1 MIKQNTDI
9 WSLIMEFDKNENIV
23 YGRNAVREL
32 LKKDTEVDKIFVI
45 RSERSGSLGYLIALA
60 EEKRIPIVEAEK
72 SKLDKMTGGG
82 VHQGICATIP
92 GTEYVSVDFILERAS
107 EKNTAPFI
115 VIADGIED
123 PHNLGA
129 IIRTCE
135 CAGVHGLIIPKR
147 RSASVNSTAVKASAG
162 AASHLPIARVTN
174 IAATVDELKEKGL
187 WIYAADFG
195 GTDYFDCDFSGGVG
209 IVLGSEGDGIS
220 RIVKS
225 KCDFTVSIPMLGA
238 VNSLN
243 VSCAAAVI
251 LNEVAKQKYIKNK

>member
-1 MIKQNTDI
+1 
-9 WSLIMEFDKNENIV
+9 MEFENKENVI

-32 LKKDTEVDKIFVI
+32 LKKNAEIDKIFVI

-60 EEKRIPIVEAEK
+60 EEKRIPVLEADK
-72 SKLDKMTGGG
+72 TKLDKMADGG
-82 VHQGICATIP
+82 VHQGICAVASSIS
-92 GTEYVSVDFILERAS
+92 YVDVDDILNIAS
-107 EKNTAPFI
+107 EKGQSPFI

-147 RSASVNSTAVKASAG
+147 RCATVNGTAVKASAG
-162 AASHLPIARVTN
+162 AASYLPIAKVTN
-174 IAATVDELKEKGL
+174 LASTVDELKKQGL
-187 WIYAADFG
+187 WIYSADFG
-195 GTDYFDCDFSGGVG
+195 GQNYFECDFSGGVCV
-209 IVLGSEGDGIS
+209 VLGAEGKGVS
-220 RIVKS
+220 QLLKS
-225 KCDFTVSIPMLGA
+225 KCDFTVSIPMLGN

-251 LNEVAKQKYIKNK
+251 LNEVTKQKYLNK

>member
-1 MIKQNTDI
+1 MDI
-9 WSLIMEFDKNENIV
+9 EKNENLI

-32 LKKDTEVDKIFVI
+32 LKKGGDVDKIFVI

-60 EEKRIPIVEAEK
+60 EEKHIPIVEAEK
-72 SKLDKMTGGG
+72 SKLDKMTNSG

-92 GTEYVSVDFILERAS
+92 GTEYVSVDFIFEKAKERGKS
-107 EKNTAPFI
+107 PFI
-115 VIADGIED
+115 VVADGIED

-135 CAGVHGLIIPKR
+135 CAGADGLIIPKR
-147 RSASVNSTAVKASAG
+147 RSATVNSTAVKSSAG

-174 IAATVDELKEKGL
+174 IASTIDELKEKGL
-187 WIYAADFG
+187 WVYAADFG
-195 GTDYFDCDFSGGVG
+195 GTDYFDCDFSGGVC

-225 KCDFTVSIPMLGA
+225 KCDLTVSIPMHGA

-243 VSCAAAVI
+243 VSCACAVI
-251 LNEVAKQKYIKNK
+251 LNEVAKQRYMKTK

>member
-1 MIKQNTDI
+1 MFGVH
-9 WSLIMEFDKNENIV
+9 IMEFDKSENII

-32 LKKDTEVDKIFVI
+32 LKKGGDVDKIFVI

-60 EEKRIPIVEAEK
+60 EEKHIPIVEAEK

-82 VHQGICATIP
+82 VHQGICAIIP
-92 GTEYVSVDFILERAS
+92 GTEYVSVDFILEKAS
-107 EKNTAPFI
+107 EKGTAPFI

-147 RSASVNSTAVKASAG
+147 RSATVNSTAVKASAG

-174 IAATVDELKEKGL
+174 IASTIDELKEKGL
-187 WIYAADFG
+187 WMYAADFG
-195 GTDYFDCDFSGGVG
+195 GSDYFDCDFSGGVC